1 MNFAKLLQEKANY
14 DAQLM
19 GDINA
24 YLISLKAN
32 DIPSVEMDMMVRE
45 LNGMGYSVNAESM
58 VDLLSN
64 SNYISKVTTDTIDL
78 VHRHSNQNSTIINDK
93 KEVLAIP
100 HTIYLHNFWS
110 SYDLYSRS

>member
-1 MNFAKLLQEKANY
+1 MKISALLQEKANY

-32 DIPSVEMDMMVRE
+32 DIPSVTMDMMVRE
-45 LNGMGYSVNAESM
+45 LNGMGYTVSPESM

-64 SNYISKVTTDTIDL
+64 SKLVTKVTADTIEIDNKYAK
-78 VHRHSNQNSTIINDK
+78 SDK
-93 KEVLAIP
+93 ADKDSVRKLAVK
-100 HTIYLHNFWS
+100 TAKNKVKK
-110 SYDLYSRS
+110 

>member
-32 DIPSVEMDMMVRE
+32 DIPSVSMDMMVRE

-64 SNYISKVTTDTIDL
+64 SNYVTKVTVDTIDL
-78 VHRHSNQNSTIINDK
+78 ENRYNKNKDDADK
-93 KEVLAIP
+93 KKVRKLAVK
-100 HTIYLHNFWS
+100 TAKKKVK
-110 SYDLYSRS
+110 

>member
-1 MNFAKLLQEKANY
+1 MKIATLLLEKANY

-32 DIPSVEMDMMVRE
+32 DIPSVTMDMMVRE
-45 LNGMGYSVNAESM
+45 LSGMGYTVDAESM

-64 SNYISKVTTDTIDL
+64 SKYVTKVTVNTIELD
-78 VHRHSNQNSTIINDK
+78 SKYGKSDK
-93 KEVLAIP
+93 ADKDSVRKLAVK
-100 HTIYLHNFWS
+100 TAKNKVKK
-110 SYDLYSRS
+110 

>member
-32 DIPSVEMDMMVRE
+32 DIPSMSMDMMVRE
-45 LNGMGYSVNAESM
+45 LNGMGYSVSPESM

-64 SNYISKVTTDTIDL
+64 SKYVTKVTVDTIELDSKYAKSDKADKDSVRKLAVKTAKSKV
-78 VHRHSNQNSTIINDK
+78 K
-93 KEVLAIP
+93 K
-100 HTIYLHNFWS
+100 
-110 SYDLYSRS
+110 

>member
-45 LNGMGYSVNAESM
+45 LNGMGYSVTVSYTH
-58 VDLLSN
+58 LPL
-64 SNYISKVTTDTIDL
+64 
-78 VHRHSNQNSTIINDK
+78 
-93 KEVLAIP
+93 P
-100 HTIYLHNFWS
+100 TIYS
-110 SYDLYSRS
+110 V

>member
-1 MNFAKLLQEKANY
+1 MKIATLLLEKANY

-32 DIPSVEMDMMVRE
+32 DIPSVTMDMMVRE
-45 LNGMGYSVNAESM
+45 LNGMGYTVDAESM

-64 SNYISKVTTDTIDL
+64 SKYVTKVTVDTNELD
-78 VHRHSNQNSTIINDK
+78 SKYGKSDK
-93 KEVLAIP
+93 ADKDSVRKLAVK
-100 HTIYLHNFWS
+100 TAKNKVKK
-110 SYDLYSRS
+110 

>member
-1 MNFAKLLQEKANY
+1 MKISGLLLEKANY

-32 DIPSVEMDMMVRE
+32 DIPSMSMDMMVRE
-45 LNGMGYSVNAESM
+45 LNGMGYSVSPESM

-64 SNYISKVTTDTIDL
+64 SKYVTKVTVDTIELD
-78 VHRHSNQNSTIINDK
+78 SKYAKSDK
-93 KEVLAIP
+93 ADKDSVRKLAVN
-100 HTIYLHNFWS
+100 TAKKKVKK
-110 SYDLYSRS
+110 

>member
-32 DIPSVEMDMMVRE
+32 DIPSMSMDMMVRE
-45 LNGMGYSVNAESM
+45 LNGMGYSVSPESM

-64 SNYISKVTTDTIDL
+64 SKYITKVTIDTIELD
-78 VHRHSNQNSTIINDK
+78 SKYAKSDK
-93 KEVLAIP
+93 ADKDSVRKLAVK
-100 HTIYLHNFWS
+100 TAKKKVKK
-110 SYDLYSRS
+110 

>member
-1 MNFAKLLQEKANY
+1 MKISTLLLEKANY

-32 DIPSVEMDMMVRE
+32 DIPSVTMDMMVRE
-45 LNGMGYSVNAESM
+45 LSGMGYTVDAESM

-64 SNYISKVTTDTIDL
+64 SKYVTKVTVDTIELD
-78 VHRHSNQNSTIINDK
+78 SKYAKSDK
-93 KEVLAIP
+93 ADKDAVRKLAVN
-100 HTIYLHNFWS
+100 TAKKKVKK
-110 SYDLYSRS
+110 

>member
-1 MNFAKLLQEKANY
+1 
-14 DAQLM
+14 M

-32 DIPSVEMDMMVRE
+32 DIPSVSMDMMVRE

-64 SNYISKVTTDTIDL
+64 SNYVTKVTVDTIDL
-78 VHRHSNQNSTIINDK
+78 ENRYNKNKDDADK
-93 KEVLAIP
+93 KKVRKLAVK
-100 HTIYLHNFWS
+100 TAKKKVK
-110 SYDLYSRS
+110 

>member
-14 DAQLM
+14 NAQLM

-32 DIPSVEMDMMVRE
+32 DIPSVSMDMMVRE
-45 LNGMGYSVNAESM
+45 LSDMGYTVSAESM

-64 SNYISKVTTDTIDL
+64 SKYVTKVTVDTIELD
-78 VHRHSNQNSTIINDK
+78 SKFNKNSDK
-93 KEVLAIP
+93 ADKDSVRKLAVK
-100 HTIYLHNFWS
+100 TAKQKVKK
-110 SYDLYSRS
+110 

>member
-1 MNFAKLLQEKANY
+1 MKIATLLNEKANF

-32 DIPSVEMDMMVRE
+32 DIPSIDTEMLVRE
-45 LNGMGYSVNAESM
+45 LAGMGYTVDEESL

-64 SNYISKVTTDTIDL
+64 SKYVSKVTTDTIEL
-78 VHRHSNQNSTIINDK
+78 VHRYNKKSDEADK
-93 KEVLAIP
+93 DSVHKLAVK
-100 HTIYLHNFWS
+100 TAKNKVKK
-110 SYDLYSRS
+110 

>member
-1 MNFAKLLQEKANY
+1 MKISALLQEKANY

-32 DIPSVEMDMMVRE
+32 DIPSVTMDMMVRE
-45 LNGMGYSVNAESM
+45 LNGMGYTVNPESM

-64 SNYISKVTTDTIDL
+64 SKYVTKVTVDTIELD
-78 VHRHSNQNSTIINDK
+78 SKYGKSDK
-93 KEVLAIP
+93 ADKDSVRKLAVK
-100 HTIYLHNFWS
+100 TAKNKVKK
-110 SYDLYSRS
+110 

>member
-32 DIPSVEMDMMVRE
+32 DIPSMSMDMMVRE
-45 LNGMGYSVNAESM
+45 LNGMGYSVSPESM

-64 SNYISKVTTDTIDL
+64 SKYISKVTVDTIELD
-78 VHRHSNQNSTIINDK
+78 SKYAKSDK
-93 KEVLAIP
+93 ADKDSVRKLAVK
-100 HTIYLHNFWS
+100 TAKKKVKK
-110 SYDLYSRS
+110 

>member
-1 MNFAKLLQEKANY
+1 MKIATLLNEKANF

-32 DIPSVEMDMMVRE
+32 DIPSIDTEMLVRE
-45 LNGMGYSVNAESM
+45 LAGMGYTVDEESL

-64 SNYISKVTTDTIDL
+64 SKYVIRQIAKIL
-78 VHRHSNQNSTIINDK
+78 CIN
-93 KEVLAIP
+93 
-100 HTIYLHNFWS
+100 
-110 SYDLYSRS
+110 

>member
-32 DIPSVEMDMMVRE
+32 DIPSVSMDMMVRE

-64 SNYISKVTTDTIDL
+64 SKYVTKVTVDTIDL
-78 VHRHSNQNSTIINDK
+78 ENRYSKNNDDADK
-93 KEVLAIP
+93 KKVRKLAVK
-100 HTIYLHNFWS
+100 TAKKKVKK
-110 SYDLYSRS
+110 

>member
-32 DIPSVEMDMMVRE
+32 DIPSMSMDMMVRE
-45 LNGMGYSVNAESM
+45 LNGMGYSVSPESM

-64 SNYISKVTTDTIDL
+64 SKYVTKVTVDTIELD
-78 VHRHSNQNSTIINDK
+78 SKYAKSDK
-93 KEVLAIP
+93 ADKDSVRKLAVK
-100 HTIYLHNFWS
+100 TAKKKVKK
-110 SYDLYSRS
+110 

>member
-1 MNFAKLLQEKANY
+1 MKIATLLLEKANY

-32 DIPSVEMDMMVRE
+32 DIPSVTMDMMVRE
-45 LNGMGYSVNAESM
+45 LNGMGYSVSPESM

-64 SNYISKVTTDTIDL
+64 SKYVTKVTVDTIELD
-78 VHRHSNQNSTIINDK
+78 SKYAKSDK
-93 KEVLAIP
+93 ADKDSVRKLAVK
-100 HTIYLHNFWS
+100 TAKNKVKK
-110 SYDLYSRS
+110 